1 MPYVPPRYNE
11 PVMMTLGQIGNSY
24 SRSNMLHQLSLEREV
39 STVSQDEADNGAAQS
54 DTVRFAKRQN
64 SEETKSVPF
73 STYLQ
78 RVTQFSQTVK
88 KDAGKKDKAEAS
100 SCPIEKARAESSVGA
115 NVPLN
120 WLIAD
125 QMGGETTTPQAEDF
139 MAPQP
144 EPAFSEP
151 SALFEATP
159 VEVAPA
165 GTLLDQEWLLT
176 PCC

>member
-1 MPYVPPRYNE
+1 
-11 PVMMTLGQIGNSY
+11 MMTLGQIGTSF

-64 SEETKSVPF
+64 SEESKSVPF
-73 STYLQ
+73 STYLK
-78 RVTQFSQTVK
+78 RVSQFGQTVK
-88 KDAGKKDKAEAS
+88 KDAGQKDKADVN

-139 MAPQP
+139 MAPKA
-144 EPAFSEP
+144 ELTFSQP

-159 VEVAPA
+159 IEAAPE
-165 GTLLDQEWLLT
+165 GTLLTQEWLLT